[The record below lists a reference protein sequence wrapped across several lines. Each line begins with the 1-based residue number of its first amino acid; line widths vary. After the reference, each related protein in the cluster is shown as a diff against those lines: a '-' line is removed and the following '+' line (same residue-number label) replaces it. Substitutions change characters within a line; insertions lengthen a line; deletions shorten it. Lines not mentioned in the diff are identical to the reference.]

1 MADTPRIPMPGQDPE
16 QAKPAYDPDNLD
28 QELSPL
34 MDEPAMGEDTHPLDM
49 SREHPSRVD
58 ELGEERATHQEREA
72 PWVRPSSLEAPE
84 PRPGMVQ
91 RWIRITVRGEDDPR
105 NINMRTREG
114 WRPRP
119 IDSIPED
126 MRDFSSA
133 QDATMGRFVV
143 DDLLL
148 CEMPEER
155 YRARQRYYQT
165 QTDRQMEAVEYD
177 LENAQ
182 QGQSTRIV
190 RTHNSQVQVPSNVKT
205 TGRRVEP
212 ASDH

>member
-1 MADTPRIPMPGQDPE
+1 MAEQPRIPMPGQDAAD
-16 QAKPAYDPDNLD
+16 AKPAYDPNNLD

-34 MDEPAMGEDTHPLDM
+34 DDELATSQESHPLEA

-58 ELGEERATHQEREA
+58 ELGEERATHQERET

-119 IDSIPED
+119 IETIPAD
-126 MRDFSSA
+126 MKDFSSA

-148 CEMPEER
+148 CEMPAER
-155 YRARQRYYQT
+155 YAQRKAYYRSLNEQ
-165 QTDRQMEAVEYD
+165 QMEAVEYD
-177 LENAQ
+177 LEQAQ
-182 QGQSTRIV
+182 QGQQTRIV
-190 RTHNSQVQVPSNVKT
+190 RTHNTQVSVPKNVRT